1 MDRKDHIIAALTQQ
15 RRDALANVD
24 RLMDQL
30 ALMYADLQEAKAELE
45 ELKESDGRLKAVQ

>member
-30 ALMYADLQEAKAELE
+30 AIMYADLQEARAELE
-45 ELKESDGRLKAVQ
+45 ELKKAMAG